1 MIIFLGPAG
10 SGKSVQGQLLAERY
24 DWQWISAGQLLRASS
39 DEKIQKIMQKG
50 KLVPNELTF
59 KVLSENLDKINNHK
73 KIILDGFPRSIEQ
86 TQWLVNG
93 KYRKSLDLIFV
104 VQISRQEIVKRMELR
119 GRSDDNSQSIQERLE
134 IYYQEIDE
142 IVSYLKNNSISVIN
156 INGEGSVEEVHER
169 IKKELAECD
178 LL

>member
-10 SGKSVQGQLLAERY
+10 SGKSVQGQLLAEKY

-39 DEKIQKIMQKG
+39 DQKIQKIIQKG

-59 KVLSENLDKINNHK
+59 NVLSESLDDIKDSK

-86 TQWLVNG
+86 TSWLVNG
-93 KYRKSLDLIFV
+93 KYREFLDLVFV
-104 VQISRQEIVKRMELR
+104 VQISTQEIIKRMELR
-119 GRSDDNSQSIQERLE
+119 GRSDDNRQSINERLE
-134 IYYQEIDE
+134 IYYKEIDE
-142 IVSYLKNNSISVIN
+142 IVNYLKNNSISVIN
-156 INGEGSVEEVHER
+156 VNGEGSIEEVHER
-169 IKKELAECD
+169 IKKELIECG